1 MYIIIIICVCVEEKL
16 YQFPTG
22 QLNSGITGYFHYLS
36 TFPRNIKL
44 IYREQ
49 MFLS

>member
-1 MYIIIIICVCVEEKL
+1 MYIIIIIIVCMEEKL

-22 QLNSGITGYFHYLS
+22 QLNRGNTGYFYYLS
-36 TFPRNIKL
+36 TFPRNIKI